1 MLTRETFEEL
11 IRPLVR
17 KTLMTC
23 RRALKDAGTDQDE
36 VREVVMVGGSTR
48 VPLVRELVGEF
59 FSKEPLTSIDPTKW
73 LLSVPR
79 FRQIFWPVTN
89 RTATCCCW
97 M

>member
-48 VPLVRELVGEF
+48 ASG
-59 FSKEPLTSIDPTKW
+59 
-73 LLSVPR
+73 
-79 FRQIFWPVTN
+79 
-89 RTATCCCW
+89 A
-97 M
+97 